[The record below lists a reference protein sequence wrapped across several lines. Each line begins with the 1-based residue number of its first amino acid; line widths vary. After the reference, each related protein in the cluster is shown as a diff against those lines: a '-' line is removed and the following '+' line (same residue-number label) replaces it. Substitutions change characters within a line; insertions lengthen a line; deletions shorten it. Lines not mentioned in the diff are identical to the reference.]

1 MCFQF
6 ILALKGLTALN
17 ISPQLKTQIID
28 FFHQITTLETVIHNK
43 LKQNLMD
50 TGLVTALL
58 TTISK

>member
-1 MCFQF
+1 MTFK
-6 ILALKGLTALN
+6 ARKKN
-17 ISPQLKTQIID
+17 ISPQLKTQIIV
-28 FFHQITTLETVIHNK
+28 FFPQITTLETVIHNK